1 MDILFNQN
9 TFDIVI
15 QNGDMVSITS
25 DSDLLMQRLYKRF
38 KTFRRDLFWNVL
50 YGVDYLNNVFGIN
63 KKKQV
68 VDVIFRSE
76 ILKEQ
81 LVKEIVSFESSINN
95 GNYSCKFSVTTNQR
109 QGIITY
115 YLLTTEN
122 GIIITDTNNNS
133 ITVRI

>member
-1 MDILFNQN
+1 MDIFFNQS

-25 DSDLLMQRLYKRF
+25 DSDLLMQRLYKQF

-50 YGVDYLNNVFGIN
+50 YGIDYLNNVFGIN

-95 GNYSCKFSVTTNQR
+95 GNYSCKLSVTTNQR